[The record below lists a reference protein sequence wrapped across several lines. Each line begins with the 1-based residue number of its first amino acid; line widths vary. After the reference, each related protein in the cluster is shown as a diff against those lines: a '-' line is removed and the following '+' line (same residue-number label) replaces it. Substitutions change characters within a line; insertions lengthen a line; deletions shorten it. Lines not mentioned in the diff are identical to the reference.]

1 VTKVLIQYL
10 GNVSL
15 FLVCRTAEERESVE
29 FAILLRHRGEHLQR
43 LLVSIQVKAG
53 EQGGAVHQQSPVLHG
68 YCQSFLHYYLE
79 RICFKCLFCID
90 MFLGIE
96 LTLVVPENNTS
107 ETVLW
112 IPKSVV
118 RIRIRTID
126 LRIRT
131 GCCSFRRWLS
141 ECQQK

>member
-15 FLVCRTAEERESVE
+15 FLVCRTAKDGEREE
-29 FAILLRHRGEHLQR
+29 FAILVRHRGEHLQR

-79 RICFKCLFCID
+79 RN
-90 MFLGIE
+90 
-96 LTLVVPENNTS
+96 LTVRGVLNVSFSSSWVLHGHVPGHKTNAC
-107 ETVLW
+107 
-112 IPKSVV
+112 
-118 RIRIRTID
+118 
-126 LRIRT
+126 
-131 GCCSFRRWLS
+131 GA
-141 ECQQK
+141 